1 MESFKIYT
9 TIVWYNE
16 SYVSIS
22 QHFSLSYFMYL
33 PLPNPTNKHA
43 HARSHAVMCL
53 EYFNANPEYSPHHAV
68 TPGPGS
74 THLLDII

>member
-53 EYFNANPEYSPHHAV
+53 EYFNANPEYSHALHND
-68 TPGPGS
+68 GS
-74 THLLDII
+74 VSD